1 MIPTTSST
9 VPTTSSASSS
19 LLSPDRAMT
28 SASKSATQAITVS
41 GAELVV
47 PVVTQ
52 DNDQSHSSQAS
63 AALDQ
68 YHATGQQIAAQTCLD
83 AETIQRMQN
92 ELAEDLEK
100 ELAAKGK
107 KDTETM
113 GATDQRQQST
123 PVSSRSIIPECV
135 ADAVYDPEREA
146 LQEKILRDL
155 ERSRKLDEKRNA
167 QQDKKKKSSKTDQVS
182 KRARNSTGSQ
192 HSSTVENTPVNAGVS
207 GQAQEEPGASS
218 SIGTDKNTA
227 QQRYLSVGNSQCSI
241 DKLTKM
247 RKRHLDKIRGKGYTK
262 IDAVGQYKM
271 IIPACDQKKTESGKE
286 ADGKDK
292 QERIATDTIKS
303 PGTLQQATFLP
314 GRKNLII
321 NGAAKTVGGASSES
335 DTIDSSSNLRSL
347 SNPEDKNKGR
357 LQSQPLKN
365 HDEEKESEPL
375 ESVTGENSTDMAMHI
390 NDEVYGNAGVDNGLD
405 LLAQAMDQS
414 QMHNTQSSTSIAPNM
429 DTNPVSGPQMC
440 SSSQPDRHHVES
452 SKVNQNVI
460 LIPVRKVENNRETQ
474 RPLGSASYRPY
485 VCDQC
490 LKTFRSGDYLKLHK
504 ASLHNRYMQ
513 AGETEKE
520 KRTAQ
525 QVPER
530 KRSYWHSSRSGI
542 RSEKLDMGANSVSN
556 QQPCGSSQ
564 PGRHN
569 IENSNDNQDK
579 IPITVKRAKYSRK
592 AENQMGDASC
602 YRPYACDQCP
612 CKFKSGGSLK
622 IHKEKVRAC
631 ELEEEYRTEQKMLES
646 ESYLKNEGVIPL
658 IKEEMA
664 KLKKTL
670 GRKETRL
677 KIDGLSLETTIR
689 EWARYKHKRINF
701 THNGR
706 YMRHHIRIYFWSKKL
721 SHLLAPDWPVDET
734 SIHSTKNKKSTETAR
749 QKPEAIDSSDAA
761 ASDPEDEALARLIEQ
776 QLKDSNFSDGVVS
789 KSENEDS
796 AEVIVISDTDDEVQN
811 SSDEKTDDTFAVRK
825 IKNSFTCTQCLKPF
839 ISKINLQIHMNGAH
853 AQPLPAIYQL
863 SKNIEN
869 PNKQLYAHTSSSVGE
884 RKRSYG
890 HDSQSRAQPEELDWT
905 HPKKDKKK
913 NTNNNAQGKID
924 AGESDPDKTI
934 NNEHAADGSNQEII
948 PDSISLASSSMAAST
963 ESVMSGGTDISSLS
977 MESIGSSDKEFI
989 QVDTDAESV
998 ASVSDINV
1006 AVVEEVKSSEKESEA
1021 SSVYDSEKSSTSNN
1035 KSAHDTGSVKLPDSS
1050 ADSILNAEGIEKI
1063 FERAKAAQP
1072 LTDTDSQYRELVCHD
1087 HVVAQDQQGLFTN
1100 QEREAMARYGK
1111 YGVDFNAAL
1120 RGFKKSEEAASETIT
1135 GSRSKAELH
1144 KKLRSFDKEKD
1155 GMQLRRIEGV
1165 DSIAVPDKQEFA
1177 SLIYHL
1183 DTAISKSP
1191 DENSYVTLYRV
1202 QDVKQDAWSGENP
1215 KIKAGDIVVDS
1226 GYVSASSSIEIIKG
1240 IYARSGKQ
1248 ITRHT
1253 NINLNE
1259 QEIIFIYPGAPGR
1272 KSLNLSTETEKYRT
1286 QSGDQD
1292 IPKNNA
1298 ERLMGR
1304 ECRFKVIEK
1313 RQDKNATYVILAH
1326 VPDTENTQEPKNIYS
1341 GEPIVS
1347 AELSTERYA
1356 NWNMLQPVVISN
1368 EAFNIGHIFD
1378 SNFFHSIQP
1387 VIANCLHAPIRG
1399 QGYTGGISR
1408 PVHGAMHGS
1417 RTGIWVIA
1425 MLAFRAQLGD
1435 SEARRLMEDHPE
1447 WLPHLMTA
1455 GVMHDSGRK
1464 GDGMDTKEWEDISG
1478 ENCAKQ
1484 LRSAG
1489 CSEELIAI
1497 CQKAI
1502 VNKDGDIS
1510 KDKSLVDKLVH
1521 DADALEVIRV
1531 RTSFDMSYLDVFQD
1545 MKDQIPDIN
1554 QKLYQLVSQIRAVIA
1569 AQFDLLDDN
1578 EIINS
1583 HPDYKF
1589 KEDKSRNIKETY
1601 NVKAKTA
1608 FEYSP
1613 NILLCQFDWLKQ
1625 NAPELYEMLALV
1637 TEEIEK
1643 IIQFWKKDSFLPPL
1657 LNEKAEEEEEETFDV
1672 AAPAASYKETGPLD
1686 FSGFSPPMRA
1696 ALLEAYG
1703 SDEDKIEN
1711 SSDFHSDS
1719 EASDKELAEQP
1730 VNNGISQ
1737 TDDVSSHHSSKYEN
1751 EDKTGNTSDIYSDPE
1766 ADDQGIGEDIAHW
1779 ARNNVLSVHGIWIS
1793 GDVNINDSYSSESE
1807 RANQHIQL
1815 RPLIN
1820 YLAHCYRNRERV
1832 MDLNPFDLIICSLPM
1847 LGLFENVH
1855 TLNLNNATLEGHSQ
1869 SDVTFSNLQK
1879 ITLQGAVIRDSLTLL
1894 SDNPLTIESDD
1905 HEVNMVQQ
1913 SDGVYRTTITSKA
1926 GGEKAG
1932 QSQNSGDASTDDES
1946 GGSGESPYSRE
1957 GGEDTSANNFEQREP
1972 GGATGSGEAG
1982 EGRKTSGNTD
1992 HSAGSQQQRSEA
2004 GSNNAP
2010 TGNTSSGKYILKDDT
2025 LSLSDKAVKE
2035 NMQRPENENQSSDSI
2050 QNRSQVVKNES
2061 PETKK
2066 DRKRPDNSPDKA
2078 RDKAPE
2084 EKAVSTERTKSN
2096 GKTPGKTKAK
2106 EIKLS
2111 GERNSELVTANALSG
2126 CMNALAGGGEEPAS
2140 GKFIN
2145 DIMTTLFNSVAI
2157 ADIIRIRYKSSTVV
2171 EGGDIRLEYPLAAN
2185 SMSKMFCAYSR
2196 LIYWLVINNHIDAQ
2210 FLLERLSKTVT
2221 IRLDGTS
2228 FITHTSLLTELCRD
2242 VTGIET
2248 RHVEAA
2254 QRLAQIL
2261 FYLASHLQKEAQHK
2275 LLGLFKKSTYP
2286 ESIQNSKSVF
2296 CINSYN
2302 HLFDF
2307 ISWRSTP
2314 LIDARYIVIFA
2325 IKQLFGIN
2333 TSWRLLRILQNPAL
2347 LTFNNIIKKIGDANT
2362 TFKKVAGTYPQSINE
2377 DVYTAIRAVQAYPSV
2392 IIRDEGTVPV
2402 MAAMPVDRMLWGG
2415 QVGNPAEAV
2424 SGLTALYQGMQ
2435 TEDGIMHWIKET
2447 AMAFD
2452 GVKVDD
2458 LYRNVQDQAKEIYT
2472 AELSGFNY
2480 SGLLSVHDDEG
2491 CFLAMEEHKAVK
2503 LRTLLNLKKNTAD
2516 HNYCKKLV
2524 DNEFGKYRATE
2535 SYIHDLMIS
2544 LLQNITE
2551 NNYDIS
2557 VNQLRITLLK
2567 YLGSTVQYYADGYH
2581 KRVENR
2587 TCPGD
2592 SDCVL
2597 VPVRSS
2603 NSVGILN
2610 YRLIDSDSN
2619 EIQLYDNRGRESFLG
2634 KYYLSPIG
2642 NNAYLPYKTGM
2653 RRVLIKNAEGNLC
2666 RLSEMQHNWGDPIPV
2681 NADGSSVQFMHI
2693 MTYEKLT
2700 DNKIKLLT
2708 IDGESC
2714 RHMNYRAIMTEE
2726 MQRIVSGGET
2736 TEKKII
2742 RLQGLNSFRRTYDC
2756 IKDTH
2761 SENTLILL
2769 NASFE
2774 PVKPP
2779 VRPILVLVDPAKLP
2793 VGQSYT
2799 TRQGGADVAGTGNT
2813 GNNGHGR
2820 SAGTAGAA
2828 SGGRSHVDGN
2838 EMEDR
2843 LQELIGQIGGLLN
2856 LVPAAG
2862 NQDSDKKHT
2871 DAATPDGHRAG
2882 RRNDSRETGLHGKK
2896 DPADNESCGNTG
2908 VNQSR
2913 FNPEGDPDGSSG
2925 TGADKPSS
2933 ENAERRHADR
2943 EGTTKKASEP
2953 SDQASGYGSSLT
2965 GRGSLKITDGQY
2977 AGLFPVNTAATQ
2989 AEEVTATSCQ
2999 PATSDRLS
3007 EQQKKLA
3014 RLEQQV
3020 EAGKAL
3026 LEKYR
3031 LQEQQESSAAAEGHN
3046 DSERLNHDNRSM
3058 LKRLQ
3063 VQQEQNKENLSALK
3077 QQEIQ
3082 LKKDQLKDGSILRSK
3097 EQKSL
3102 VDELKQQ
3109 LEEAEGK
3116 LALLQNQQKKQ
3127 HALNALEKQKQVR
3140 QPDSNAVQAINEKL
3154 ALSQEKI
3161 TGLEKEQQ
3169 ILRMKIITENNGQ
3182 AGRRKQQP
3190 ADQHHEQLNA
3200 DIAQL
3205 QQQQRELLGQQNA
3218 LHKQLIQLLNEQAVT
3233 KKLNRESDDHK
3244 KNYGAEAAQRQVLI
3258 EQTKQELARLKTGM
3272 GQLVNRKK
3280 NKQKALTAHVRKL
3293 RIQSIQAEPSATEEL
3308 LADNQKQLGAWRR
3321 KQSAQQKELQWTRH
3335 SEKQVQ
3341 LNNTIQGGDGT
3352 GQPLTAE
3359 DRQIAQ
3365 QERTIKNLHRQLQ
3378 AEKAR
3383 EQKERQNKPATET
3396 EKDLQKNLSAQSEIK
3411 NRLDKLKNAE
3421 QALKSSQWKQAQAAG
3436 SEREKLRKKKDALQ
3450 AEYEHLLHET
3460 GITHDKI
3467 LRQQAEQNPQV
3478 LALRN
3483 RIIRI
3488 EKDLHTLQA
3497 SSVSPSC
3504 SGAVPG
3510 DEKTAQNR
3518 SSLNQLRRD
3527 GVDARVELGKNKK
3540 MLHQLTGGTTSGES
3554 ENIRRLQ
3561 EYQAGL
3567 RMQHKIVEVKR
3578 SKQHK
3583 LDKLQEKAA
3592 GKNQKKQAVLADRIT
3607 RLVWRAIQ
3615 KTIAGQDADI
3625 SELKAIITASDDPEI
3640 KVIVGKVMDKAV
3652 SKLVTDSQQ
3661 RGNTGRVTDWHEQ
3674 AAVNVIHKIKQD
3686 TGLKSTAPVVQHH
3699 SANPADRHEMEQ
3711 RSRRAISER
3720 AEQFFKESGS
3730 SSSAASTSPQTTGAF
3745 VRHNKKYEEKARQA
3759 MEKEAAVESKQ
3770 RKKEEKQQS
3779 EKDHTSIKK
3788 DSRQLI
3794 DEVESQRND
3803 PEELHRV
3810 AKHNARQQR
3819 EMQEQKQAEEAERSR
3834 ETEERLKKLQTISVQ
3849 WRSGE
3854 TLESGQ
3860 AVQKTT
3866 LATTVTPV
3874 SVPAAAKTEKHVG
3887 DKTAQRINSGKARV
3901 IEKEK
3906 AEKKAEEKTKGRIIL
3921 LRGKVVQA
3929 GDSRNMVTVHAHTG
3943 GSSGGGSSG
3952 GGSGTDGPS
3961 QSSGA
3966 GRTIKH
3972 TGNIAGFDTAAD
3984 SEKDNGTQQGSNIW
3998 KRGNV
4003 AGFAHGS
4010 KNKSVPGGDQ
4020 SENRQ
4025 SDSPSTAGN
4034 VKESGNLGPG
4044 QHLDKTVPDK
4054 KPSGSRLSKG
4064 SAYEKLEEKWYQE
4077 RKSADEIKREASE
4090 LKNMHECKPEKHTQK
4105 QQAYQGE
4112 NAQDKLYLKTGPGQY
4127 LDKAQV
4133 GGSGKNT
4140 RATGGL
4146 NKPLPSD
4153 SDNKSALY
4161 DKSLHD
4167 AHQKRWKECQESS
4180 KTTTGKV
4187 DRELEAQKR
4196 RAEEIASKGGRQRT
4210 DPDKGAVENSR
4221 GAFSGAG
4228 AVVQGQKLNQQEKQ
4242 EQSDVLINS
4251 FGSYRYVAAQL
4262 ARERKLREEGQ
4273 SDSAQQYVTFHDAYL
4288 QCQRQQM
4295 DKMLND
4301 ALQTAEDEAKEQAEK
4316 QQDTARKA
4324 KEKEDR
4330 ADKKDSGVNT
4340 DVNTDTDT
4348 DEENSAISHK
4358 KKKKKKKKR
4367 GLLIK

>member
-1 MIPTTSST
+1 MNLE
-9 VPTTSSASSS
+9 VP
-19 LLSPDRAMT
+19 
-28 SASKSATQAITVS
+28 
-41 GAELVV
+41 
-47 PVVTQ
+47 
-52 DNDQSHSSQAS
+52 
-63 AALDQ
+63 
-68 YHATGQQIAAQTCLD
+68 
-83 AETIQRMQN
+83 
-92 ELAEDLEK
+92 
-100 ELAAKGK
+100 AK
-107 KDTETM
+107 
-113 GATDQRQQST
+113 
-123 PVSSRSIIPECV
+123 
-135 ADAVYDPEREA
+135 
-146 LQEKILRDL
+146 
-155 ERSRKLDEKRNA
+155 
-167 QQDKKKKSSKTDQVS
+167 
-182 KRARNSTGSQ
+182 
-192 HSSTVENTPVNAGVS
+192 H
-207 GQAQEEPGASS
+207 
-218 SIGTDKNTA
+218 
-227 QQRYLSVGNSQCSI
+227 
-241 DKLTKM
+241 
-247 RKRHLDKIRGKGYTK
+247 
-262 IDAVGQYKM
+262 
-271 IIPACDQKKTESGKE
+271 
-286 ADGKDK
+286 
-292 QERIATDTIKS
+292 
-303 PGTLQQATFLP
+303 
-314 GRKNLII
+314 
-321 NGAAKTVGGASSES
+321 
-335 DTIDSSSNLRSL
+335 
-347 SNPEDKNKGR
+347 
-357 LQSQPLKN
+357 
-365 HDEEKESEPL
+365 
-375 ESVTGENSTDMAMHI
+375 
-390 NDEVYGNAGVDNGLD
+390 
-405 LLAQAMDQS
+405 
-414 QMHNTQSSTSIAPNM
+414 
-429 DTNPVSGPQMC
+429 
-440 SSSQPDRHHVES
+440 
-452 SKVNQNVI
+452 
-460 LIPVRKVENNRETQ
+460 
-474 RPLGSASYRPY
+474 
-485 VCDQC
+485 
-490 LKTFRSGDYLKLHK
+490 
-504 ASLHNRYMQ
+504 
-513 AGETEKE
+513 
-520 KRTAQ
+520 
-525 QVPER
+525 
-530 KRSYWHSSRSGI
+530 
-542 RSEKLDMGANSVSN
+542 
-556 QQPCGSSQ
+556 
-564 PGRHN
+564 
-569 IENSNDNQDK
+569 
-579 IPITVKRAKYSRK
+579 
-592 AENQMGDASC
+592 
-602 YRPYACDQCP
+602 
-612 CKFKSGGSLK
+612 
-622 IHKEKVRAC
+622 
-631 ELEEEYRTEQKMLES
+631 
-646 ESYLKNEGVIPL
+646 
-658 IKEEMA
+658 
-664 KLKKTL
+664 
-670 GRKETRL
+670 TR
-677 KIDGLSLETTIR
+677 
-689 EWARYKHKRINF
+689 
-701 THNGR
+701 
-706 YMRHHIRIYFWSKKL
+706 
-721 SHLLAPDWPVDET
+721 
-734 SIHSTKNKKSTETAR
+734 
-749 QKPEAIDSSDAA
+749 
-761 ASDPEDEALARLIEQ
+761 
-776 QLKDSNFSDGVVS
+776 
-789 KSENEDS
+789 
-796 AEVIVISDTDDEVQN
+796 
-811 SSDEKTDDTFAVRK
+811 
-825 IKNSFTCTQCLKPF
+825 
-839 ISKINLQIHMNGAH
+839 
-853 AQPLPAIYQL
+853 
-863 SKNIEN
+863 
-869 PNKQLYAHTSSSVGE
+869 
-884 RKRSYG
+884 
-890 HDSQSRAQPEELDWT
+890 
-905 HPKKDKKK
+905 K
-913 NTNNNAQGKID
+913 NTNNNEWDKID
-924 AGESDPDKTI
+924 SGEVDPDQAIDSEHSTGNADQEIVPDSPSLSSNTMAGSTESVMNGCTDISLLNMESIGSSDKEFIHSAENNPSEVIQSKSLRQQLLDISPLQSQPPDAVTDYAGNQSSNAQDKIDSRESDPDKTI
-934 NNEHAADGSNQEII
+934 NNEHSADGSDQNIVQNSLSRSSNDMDSLDPLMQEVIYYWVKN
-948 PDSISLASSSMAAST
+948 SVISLLGMKISDD
-963 ESVMSGGTDISSLS
+963 VDIS
-977 MESIGSSDKEFI
+977 
-989 QVDTDAESV
+989 
-998 ASVSDINV
+998 
-1006 AVVEEVKSSEKESEA
+1006 
-1021 SSVYDSEKSSTSNN
+1021 
-1035 KSAHDTGSVKLPDSS
+1035 DSS
-1050 ADSILNAEGIEKI
+1050 LDKSKQAD
-1063 FERAKAAQP
+1063 
-1072 LTDTDSQYRELVCHD
+1072 QYFCLQLLVD
-1087 HVVAQDQQGLFTN
+1087 HLACCY
-1100 QEREAMARYGK
+1100 R
-1111 YGVDFNAAL
+1111 
-1120 RGFKKSEEAASETIT
+1120 
-1135 GSRSKAELH
+1135 
-1144 KKLRSFDKEKD
+1144 DK
-1155 GMQLRRIEGV
+1155 V
-1165 DSIAVPDKQEFA
+1165 DSI
-1177 SLIYHL
+1177 
-1183 DTAISKSP
+1183 
-1191 DENSYVTLYRV
+1191 
-1202 QDVKQDAWSGENP
+1202 
-1215 KIKAGDIVVDS
+1215 
-1226 GYVSASSSIEIIKG
+1226 
-1240 IYARSGKQ
+1240 
-1248 ITRHT
+1248 
-1253 NINLNE
+1253 
-1259 QEIIFIYPGAPGR
+1259 
-1272 KSLNLSTETEKYRT
+1272 
-1286 QSGDQD
+1286 
-1292 IPKNNA
+1292 
-1298 ERLMGR
+1298 
-1304 ECRFKVIEK
+1304 
-1313 RQDKNATYVILAH
+1313 
-1326 VPDTENTQEPKNIYS
+1326 
-1341 GEPIVS
+1341 
-1347 AELSTERYA
+1347 
-1356 NWNMLQPVVISN
+1356 
-1368 EAFNIGHIFD
+1368 
-1378 SNFFHSIQP
+1378 
-1387 VIANCLHAPIRG
+1387 
-1399 QGYTGGISR
+1399 
-1408 PVHGAMHGS
+1408 
-1417 RTGIWVIA
+1417 
-1425 MLAFRAQLGD
+1425 
-1435 SEARRLMEDHPE
+1435 
-1447 WLPHLMTA
+1447 
-1455 GVMHDSGRK
+1455 
-1464 GDGMDTKEWEDISG
+1464 
-1478 ENCAKQ
+1478 
-1484 LRSAG
+1484 
-1489 CSEELIAI
+1489 
-1497 CQKAI
+1497 
-1502 VNKDGDIS
+1502 
-1510 KDKSLVDKLVH
+1510 
-1521 DADALEVIRV
+1521 
-1531 RTSFDMSYLDVFQD
+1531 
-1545 MKDQIPDIN
+1545 
-1554 QKLYQLVSQIRAVIA
+1554 
-1569 AQFDLLDDN
+1569 DL
-1578 EIINS
+1578 
-1583 HPDYKF
+1583 
-1589 KEDKSRNIKETY
+1589 
-1601 NVKAKTA
+1601 
-1608 FEYSP
+1608 
-1613 NILLCQFDWLKQ
+1613 
-1625 NAPELYEMLALV
+1625 
-1637 TEEIEK
+1637 
-1643 IIQFWKKDSFLPPL
+1643 
-1657 LNEKAEEEEEETFDV
+1657 
-1672 AAPAASYKETGPLD
+1672 
-1686 FSGFSPPMRA
+1686 SGFGLTIR
-1696 ALLEAYG
+1696 
-1703 SDEDKIEN
+1703 
-1711 SSDFHSDS
+1711 
-1719 EASDKELAEQP
+1719 
-1730 VNNGISQ
+1730 
-1737 TDDVSSHHSSKYEN
+1737 
-1751 EDKTGNTSDIYSDPE
+1751 
-1766 ADDQGIGEDIAHW
+1766 
-1779 ARNNVLSVHGIWIS
+1779 
-1793 GDVNINDSYSSESE
+1793 
-1807 RANQHIQL
+1807 
-1815 RPLIN
+1815 
-1820 YLAHCYRNRERV
+1820 
-1832 MDLNPFDLIICSLPM
+1832 SLPM

-1894 SDNPLTIESDD
+1894 SDNPLTIESND
-1905 HEVNMVQQ
+1905 HEINIVRE

-1992 HSAGSQQQRSEA
+1992 HSAGSQQRRSEA

-2010 TGNTSSGKYILKDDT
+2010 MENTSSGKCILKDDT
-2025 LSLSDKAVKE
+2025 LSLSDEAVKE
-2035 NMQRPENENQSSDSI
+2035 NMQRPENENESSASI
-2050 QNRSQVVKNES
+2050 QNRSQVVKNKS

-2347 LTFNNIIKKIGDANT
+2347 LTFNNIIKKIRDANT
-2362 TFKKVAGTYPQSINE
+2362 AFKKVAGTYPQSINE

-2862 NQDSDKKHT
+2862 NQGSDKKHT

-3161 TGLEKEQQ
+3161 TDLEKEQQ

-3293 RIQSIQAEPSATEEL
+3293 RIQSMQAEPSATEEL

-3952 GGSGTDGPS
+3952 SGSGTDGPS

-4020 SENRQ
+4020 GENRQ

-4077 RKSADEIKREASE
+4077 RKSADEIKRETSE

-4180 KTTTGKV
+4180 KTTAGKV

-4228 AVVQGQKLNQQEKQ
+4228 AVVSDTQGQKLNQQEKQ

-4330 ADKKDSGVNT
+4330 ADKKDSGVDT
-4340 DVNTDTDT
+4340 DVNTDT

-4358 KKKKKKKKR
+4358 KKKKKKR